1 MPSNSGATTPLPS
14 FTPPRSLSGNHSSLL
29 TALSAIASPTN
40 PNSEKHSL
48 STRPRNSNSP
58 LRTRFTDLFQPLRIS
73 GAGTSNGRTYNIP
86 VFRFLH
92 PGRESLRSQLRKD
105 GRVSYAQAGQVYP
118 RGRTLF
124 AVVGTF
130 LGLFFVLFLFISFLR
145 PFLPSPR
152 RLPFIGE
159 ADTLIFSDAE
169 IEKVWLWE
177 IASGRY
183 PSKRKTDFPLGEDA
197 TARVYRAGSVV
208 GPTLQNPGVPKLG
221 LQEMKDS
228 LFQQTRKQSTSG
240 VRQSLVVIP
249 LPDPTLSP
257 VGLPRQTLAILPR
270 PVYSPQFD
278 PPSTFP
284 PRPVPGSAIDLD
296 TVMDYCDFS
305 TNKYVRDCLEVL
317 RMNAGMDSGVR
328 RGKADSWRTNF
339 VVPSIGVPGTGAQ
352 SRGFQST
359 DMTTILNSTA
369 FPSLLTARQQLTLT
383 PPPTRFTPH
392 SSHPSADPAC
402 DPDYPRI
409 FHIFWAGPFT
419 DKPYSAALSFL
430 YTQRLALHRPLSFAH
445 GETNI
450 CRPQL
455 WIWINP
461 GPASSLPDPNARKT
475 MYKELG
481 ENPWSGPLLHRRFED
496 SIKFKLWN
504 TTEQLDAVSEMEG
517 WREMRLF
524 NSGGVKYGAAGEAS
538 LELFL

>member
-1 MPSNSGATTPLPS
+1 M
-14 FTPPRSLSGNHSSLL
+14 
-29 TALSAIASPTN
+29 
-40 PNSEKHSL
+40 
-48 STRPRNSNSP
+48 
-58 LRTRFTDLFQPLRIS
+58 
-73 GAGTSNGRTYNIP
+73 
-86 VFRFLH
+86 
-92 PGRESLRSQLRKD
+92 
-105 GRVSYAQAGQVYP
+105 SYAQAGQVYP

-130 LGLFFVLFLFISFLR
+130 VGVFLALFLFISFLR

-197 TARVYRAGSVV
+197 MARVYRAGSVT

-228 LFQQTRKQSTSG
+228 LFQQSRKQSTSG
-240 VRQSLVVIP
+240 VRQPLVVLP
-249 LPDPTLSP
+249 QPDPTLAP

-270 PVYSPQFD
+270 PIYSPKYD
-278 PPSTFP
+278 APSTFP
-284 PRPVPGSAIDLD
+284 PRPVPNSAIDLD

-305 TNKYVRDCLEVL
+305 TGKYVRDCLEVL

-328 RGKADSWRTNF
+328 RGNADSWRAHF
-339 VVPSIGVPGTGAQ
+339 VVPAGAVSDIGSPSFG
-352 SRGFQST
+352 SMDFQST
-359 DMTTILNSTA
+359 DMTAILNSTGLT
-369 FPSLLTARQQLTLT
+369 SLLTARQQLTLT
-383 PPPTRFTPH
+383 PTSDRFLPH
-392 SSHPSADPAC
+392 ASHPSADPAC
-402 DPDYPRI
+402 NPDYPRI

-430 YTQRLALHRPLSFAH
+430 YTQRLALHQPLSFAH

-461 GPASSLPDPNARKT
+461 GPASSLPDPNARRT

-481 ENPWSGPLLHRRFED
+481 ENPWSGPLLHPRFEE

-524 NSGGVKYGAAGEAS
+524 NSGGVKYGAAGEVS
-538 LELFL
+538 LVEFKSR